1 MGLKEQISE
10 IKYLLNYERGQV
22 VSEQSVFSNLPGV
35 QPDKMDYRKPI
46 PNPVILPDCF
56 TALMNLKDNM
66 VSFDENSLKDEV
78 KKRMSNVDI
87 IFDPNAHSS
96 DIGIT
101 VMKDGKPFCF
111 VKK

>member
-1 MGLKEQISE
+1 MDLKDQISE
-10 IKYLLNYERGQV
+10 IKYLLNYKRGKI

-56 TALMNLKDNM
+56 TALIKLKDNM

-78 KKRMSNVDI
+78 QKRMSNVDI

-96 DIGIT
+96 DLGIT

>member
-1 MGLKEQISE
+1 MDLKKQISE

-56 TALMNLKDNM
+56 TSLMKLKDNM

-78 KKRMSNVDI
+78 QKRMSNVDI
-87 IFDPNAHSS
+87 IFDPNAQSS
-96 DIGIT
+96 DLGIT